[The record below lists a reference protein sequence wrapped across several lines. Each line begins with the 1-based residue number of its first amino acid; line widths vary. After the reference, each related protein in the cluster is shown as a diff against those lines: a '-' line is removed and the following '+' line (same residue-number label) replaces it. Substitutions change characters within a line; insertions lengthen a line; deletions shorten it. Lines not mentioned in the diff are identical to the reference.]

1 MKKILVV
8 TVLLATVAGCSRG
21 KQTHTIADV
30 AKAETITLQKGSS
43 QGDIHYMTVVG
54 KGYLDGTAEIVLIL
68 DGKPYKTEK
77 LSGDVAFEWSGDW
90 YSNSARIEYK
100 PSSVKSGSLSL
111 QYTFKDM

>member
-1 MKKILVV
+1 MQKTLIIVF
-8 TVLLATVAGCSRG
+8 VLSTVAGCSRG
-21 KQTHTIADV
+21 KPTHTIADV

-54 KGYLDGTAEIVLIL
+54 TGYLDGTAEIVLIL

-90 YSNSARIEYK
+90 YSNSASIEYN
-100 PSSVKSGSLSL
+100 PASVKSGSLSL